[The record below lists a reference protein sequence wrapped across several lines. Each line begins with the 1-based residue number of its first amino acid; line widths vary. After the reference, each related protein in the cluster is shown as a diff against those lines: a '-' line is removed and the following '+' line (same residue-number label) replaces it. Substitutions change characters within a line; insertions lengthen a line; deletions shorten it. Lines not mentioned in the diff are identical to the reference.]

1 MSVTKTLKLTM
12 TKEQWNAIN
21 QALNERRLDEFALT
35 ALLKEAG
42 AGEEL
47 INPPPPELPDPA
59 SLSSSDAV
67 SSIDETASV
76 RSIEPHPVT
85 PPREPRP
92 HQQPPNSQAGRKDVK
107 PAPKDR
113 RPARVQGGRRG
124 TGR

>member
-21 QALNERRLDEFALT
+21 QALNDRRLDAFALT

-42 AGEEL
+42 AGPEL
-47 INPPPPELPDPA
+47 INPPPPELPDLAP
-59 SLSSSDAV
+59 LSSHRAAPSM
-67 SSIDETASV
+67 DETASG
-76 RSIEPHPVT
+76 RSIEPRPAT

-92 HQQPPNSQAGRKDVK
+92 RQQPPNSQGGRKDVK

-113 RPARVQGGRRG
+113 RPARVQSGRRG
-124 TGR
+124 SGR

>member
-1 MSVTKTLKLTM
+1 MSVTKTLKLNM

-47 INPPPPELPDPA
+47 INPPKPEPQELA
-59 SLSSSDAV
+59 SQSSHEAAPGM
-67 SSIDETASV
+67 DEANSG
-76 RSIEPHPVT
+76 RST
-85 PPREPRP
+85 EPRP
-92 HQQPPNSQAGRKDVK
+92 ATPSREPHLHQQLPNSQAGRKDVK